1 MSFACH
7 LFVQK
12 LSEGVI
18 GVNASI
24 YSGSMLASSGV
35 IALESSVTALLGLVL
50 RRDCA
55 T

>member
-18 GVNASI
+18 GVSASI
-24 YSGSMLASSGV
+24 YSRHHVGVRGV

-50 RRDCA
+50 RRDCV